1 MKKNHILSILLF
13 SALGLSVQSCSD
25 YLDSDYIFKNRETIE
40 KVFTDR
46 DKTEAWLATAFSYL
60 SDDCADVCNKR
71 QTPHCFADDMYYGDD
86 DGSIQESKE
95 GELSYNEF
103 KEGTYDENTKQAI
116 WQRCYRGIRQ
126 ASLFLQYVDMNKE
139 LEEAGELADYKAQ
152 ARFVRAYY
160 YWLLLRRYGPV
171 PLLPDEGLNYDDS
184 YDDLAT
190 PRSSYESVAEY
201 ISQEMALAAK
211 DLPLSRGENSA
222 SRPTRGAA
230 LATRTFA
237 LIYAASPLANGNN
250 DEFAQLLVDDK
261 GERLLSP
268 DYSEEKWAKA
278 AAAAKDVMNLGVY
291 ELYHTDI
298 RTTNTPAE
306 PATIIPPYH
315 EIYSNEDFP
324 NGWKNVDPFESYRSI
339 FNGQTGMLD
348 NPELIFSRGRNIGG
362 QNIRDMVVHQLP
374 LTATG
379 WNTSGLTQKIVD
391 AYYMNDGTNCPG
403 MNSEYANIQ
412 AYNNV
417 HRIDMNERPKGFTT
431 QEDVD
436 AGRYKPLAAGV
447 SLQYANREPRFYASV
462 AYNGAYWY
470 LGNEEEAEDRNKQIF
485 YYRGKRD
492 GYNAGMFW
500 LRTGIGVMK
509 YVHPEDTYLNNDIN
523 NLRYKPEPAI
533 RYADILLMYA
543 EALNEVSDGTYQIA
557 SWDGS
562 TTYTIHRSIEEMRKG
577 FKPVRMRAG
586 IPDLDDNIYADKET
600 FRIYLKR
607 ERQIELMGEGK
618 RYYDL
623 RRWKDAPVEET
634 TPVYG
639 CNTLMTESEREMF
652 HTPIAIWNLS
662 ATFSDKMW
670 FWPISHSE
678 LKRNKRLTQ
687 TPGWTY
693 ND

>member
-1 MKKNHILSILLF
+1 MKKGIYILLIACLGF
-13 SALGLSVQSCSD
+13 SIFSCSD
-25 YLDSDYIFKNRETIE
+25 YLDSDYIFKNRKTIE
-40 KVFTDR
+40 KVFTNR
-46 DKTEAWLATAFSYL
+46 DSTEAFLANAFSYL
-60 SDDCADVCNKR
+60 GDDCADVCNKR
-71 QTPHCFADDMYYGDD
+71 ITPHCFADDMYYGDD
-86 DGSIQESKE
+86 DGDIQESKE
-95 GELSYNEF
+95 GQLSYNEF
-103 KEGTYDENTKQAI
+103 KEGRYDENTKQGV
-116 WQRCYRGIRQ
+116 WQRCYQGIRQ
-126 ASLFLQYVDMNKE
+126 ASLFLQYIDLNKE
-139 LEEAGELADYKAQ
+139 LAETGELPDYKAQ

-171 PLLPDEGLNYDDS
+171 PLLPNEGLDYDAS

-211 DLPLSRGENSA
+211 DLPLTRGENSA
-222 SRPTRGAA
+222 ARPTRGAA
-230 LATRTFA
+230 LSTRA
-237 LIYAASPLANGNN
+237 LALLYAASPLANGNN

-261 GERLLSP
+261 GNRLLSP
-268 DYSEEKWAKA
+268 EYSEEKWAKA
-278 AAAAKDVMNLGVY
+278 AAAAKDVM
-291 ELYHTDI
+291 ELRIYKLYTTGI
-298 RTTNTPAE
+298 RTTHTPAE
-306 PATIIPPYH
+306 PATIAPPEH
-315 EIYSNEDFP
+315 PVYSHQPFP
-324 NGWKNVDPFESYRSI
+324 EGWMDIDPFESYRSV
-339 FNGQTGMLD
+339 FNGTIDILD

-362 QNIRDMVVHQLP
+362 QSIRDMVIHQLP

-391 AYYMNDGTNCPG
+391 AYYMNDGANCPG
-403 MNSEYANIQ
+403 MNSEYANIPE
-412 AYNNV
+412 YNNAY
-417 HRIDMNERPKGFTT
+417 RLDSRPRTTGFTT

-436 AGRYKPLAAGV
+436 AGKYKPLAAGV

-470 LGNEEEAEDRNKQIF
+470 LGNEKEAEDRNKQIF

-509 YVHPEDTYLNNDIN
+509 FVHPDDTYLNNDIN

-543 EALNEVSDGTYQIA
+543 EAVNEVSDGTYEIP

-562 TTYTIHRSIEEMRKG
+562 KIHSIHRSVEEMKKG
-577 FKPVRMRAG
+577 MKPVRMRAG
-586 IPDLDDNIYADKET
+586 IPDFENDIYEDKDV

-623 RRWKDAPVEET
+623 RRWKDARVEEAV
-634 TPVYG
+634 PVYG
-639 CNTLMTESEREMF
+639 CSTLMTASEPEMF
-652 HTPIAIWNLS
+652 HTPVAIWNLS

-678 LKRNKRLTQ
+678 LKRNKRMTQ